1 MGARTVKSN
10 KTDAVMRL
18 LTGKK
23 SAANPI
29 LDNGFKQQK
38 ITSRSTRAASEGTEI
53 DITGELVAEL
63 LPRVMNRFRCC
74 KCGACYA
81 EAMTEALDT
90 APTLR
95 VRIKTKDDVKRAEKM
110 KLQSRREVLSVLIR
124 LALKR
129 KNMPIHSR
137 SGKGKSR
144 S

>member
-1 MGARTVKSN
+1 MGAKTVRTN
-10 KTDAVMRL
+10 KTDAVMRM
-18 LTGKK
+18 LTGRK

-63 LPRVMNRFRCC
+63 LPRVLNRFRCC

-81 EAMTEALDT
+81 EAMMEALDT

-95 VRIKTKDDVKRAEKM
+95 VRIKTKEDVKRAEKM
-110 KLQSRREVLSVLIR
+110 KTQSRKEVLSVLIR

-129 KNMPIHSR
+129 KKLPIHSKG
-137 SGKGKSR
+137 GKNKKS
-144 S
+144 